1 MKKTTLFA
9 RKRAHLTR
17 VSDPRFAG
25 LATLARCL
33 PFNEEP
39 AFEFMEDVRGNATEA
54 MLMINDAMA
63 DLLNHRVEP
72 ENDRPYG
79 LLSHAVDVGHIRTIQ
94 IDQDDQNP
102 HHHKFLAAKAVMNR
116 LLTHRRTYG
125 RWALTG
131 PDRNTLADAVDI
143 YEGILISSSPQQ
155 MAIAIDIRKGALAK
169 GKVWAPTS
177 KGGAA

>member
-1 MKKTTLFA
+1 MKKLSLYS
-9 RKRAHLTR
+9 RKRAHLRT
-17 VSDPRFAG
+17 VSDPCKAAM
-25 LATLARCL
+25 ATLARCR
-33 PFNEEP
+33 PFDEPP
-39 AFEFMEDVRGNATEA
+39 AFDFMENIGGNATDA
-54 MLMINDAMA
+54 MMMINDALG
-63 DLLNHRVEP
+63 DLLHHRVEP

-131 PDRNTLADAVDI
+131 PDRDTLADAVAI

-155 MAIAIDIRKGALAK
+155 MAIAIDIRKAALAK
-169 GKVWAPTS
+169 GNVWAPN
-177 KGGAA
+177 